1 MVEIEVEG
9 HSQDCMKWEFSVDA
23 GVPRHLSSVY
33 KKQCCW
39 DKGVWHHTWL
49 FLIFRTDLFLFHVYE
64 WFAHVYV
71 YASQASLVD
80 EEGIGSPGAG
90 INRLSCFVFL
100 GN

>member
-1 MVEIEVEG
+1 LIYIDQVGLELTEIQLPLPPG
-9 HSQDCMKWEFSVDA
+9 
-23 GVPRHLSSVY
+23 
-33 KKQCCW
+33 CW